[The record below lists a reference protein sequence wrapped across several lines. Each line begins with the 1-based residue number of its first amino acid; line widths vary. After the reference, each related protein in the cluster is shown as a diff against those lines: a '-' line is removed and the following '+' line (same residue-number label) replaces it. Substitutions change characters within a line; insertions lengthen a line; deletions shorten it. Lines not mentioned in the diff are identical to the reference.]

1 MDCRDV
7 VFSASKSEARI
18 ASALKV
24 FPEKLL
30 MRLLAFTL
38 HLLGAR
44 RQVVAQLVG
53 MPEESVKTVARV
65 VTRDGFAA
73 LRDRRQSE
81 AKLVA
86 DSVPEAPSV
95 SVYQEGDK
103 YVVEFG
109 NSETALRIPVA
120 FQIQARTVLLS
131 LLNAELLSTEEVA
144 EALDIHVTHCRELA
158 RKLAS
163 SDVDE
168 VLVDKRRG
176 LKQDYLFTSD
186 VKSELIQQF
195 ALNAVSGRPTS
206 GRAIAEDLEA
216 RCAIELS
223 PRSVRL
229 HLGKLGLS
237 RIADS
242 LPELIELEKKTSS
255 RS

>member
-1 MDCRDV
+1 MDCRNV

-18 ASALKV
+18 ASARKV

-30 MRLLAFTL
+30 MRLLAFAL

-53 MPEESVKTVARV
+53 MPEESVKTVARI

-81 AKLVA
+81 AKPIAASEPVA
-86 DSVPEAPSV
+86 LSITAHRED
-95 SVYQEGDK
+95 DD
-103 YVVEFG
+103 YVVAFG
-109 NSETALRIPVA
+109 NPESALRIPMA
-120 FQIQARTVLLS
+120 FRIQARTVLLS
-131 LLNAELLSTEEVA
+131 LLNAGLLSTREVA
-144 EALDIHVTHCRELA
+144 KTLDIHVTHCRELA
-158 RKLAS
+158 RKLAV

-176 LKQDYLFTSD
+176 LTQDYLFTPD

-206 GRAIAEDLEA
+206 GRAIAEDLKA
-216 RCAIELS
+216 RCSIELA

-237 RIADS
+237 GIADS
-242 LPELIELEKKTSS
+242 LAKLIEAEKKTSS
-255 RS
+255 QS

>member
-1 MDCRDV
+1 M
-7 VFSASKSEARI
+7 FSASKSEARI
-18 ASALKV
+18 ANALKV
-24 FPEKLL
+24 FPEKIL

-44 RQVVAQLVG
+44 RQVVAQLVE
-53 MPEESVKTVARV
+53 MPEESVKTVIRI

-81 AKLVA
+81 TKLVA
-86 DSVPEAPSV
+86 ASEPLAPSV
-95 SVYQEGDK
+95 SAHREGDN

-109 NSETALRIPVA
+109 NSETILRIPVA
-120 FQIQARTVLLS
+120 FRIQARTILLS
-131 LLNAELLSTEEVA
+131 LLNAGLLSTREVA
-144 EALDIHVTHCRELA
+144 EVLDIHITHCRELA

-168 VLVDKRRG
+168 SLFDKRRG
-176 LKQDYLFTSD
+176 LKQDYLFTPS

-195 ALNAVSGRPTS
+195 ALNAVGGRPTS
-206 GRAIAEDLEA
+206 GRALAEDLEE
-216 RCAIELS
+216 RCSIELS

-242 LPELIELEKKTSS
+242 LPKLIELEKKTSS

>member
-1 MDCRDV
+1 MDCHDV

-18 ASALKV
+18 ANAMKV
-24 FPEKLL
+24 FPKKLL

-53 MPEESVKTVARV
+53 MPEESVKTVIRT
-65 VTRDGFAA
+65 VTRDGFTA

-81 AKLVA
+81 AKQVLPSEPA
-86 DSVPEAPSV
+86 KPSV
-95 SVYQEGDK
+95 SAYREGDY

-109 NSETALRIPVA
+109 NAEASLRIPVA
-120 FQIQARTVLLS
+120 FLIQARTVLLS
-131 LLNAELLSTEEVA
+131 LLNAGLLSAREVA
-144 EALDIHVTHCRELA
+144 EVLDIHVTHCRELA
-158 RKLAS
+158 RKLGS
-163 SDVDE
+163 NDVDE
-168 VLVDKRRG
+168 VLVDKRQG
-176 LKQDYLFTSD
+176 LKQEYLFTPE

-195 ALNAVSGRPTS
+195 ALNAVSGRSTS
-206 GRAIAEDLEA
+206 SRVIADDLEK
-216 RCAIELS
+216 RCSIALS

-242 LPELIELEKKTSS
+242 LPELIALGKKTSS
-255 RS
+255 HS

>member
-1 MDCRDV
+1 MDCHDV
-7 VFSASKSEARI
+7 VFSTSKSEERI
-18 ASALKV
+18 ANALKV
-24 FPEKLL
+24 FPKKLL

-53 MPEESVKTVARV
+53 MPEESVKTVIRT

-81 AKLVA
+81 AKQVVA
-86 DSVPEAPSV
+86 SEPVAPSV
-95 SVYQEGDK
+95 SAYREGDD

-109 NSETALRIPVA
+109 NAEASLRIPVA
-120 FQIQARTVLLS
+120 FRIQAKTVLLS
-131 LLNAELLSTEEVA
+131 LLNAGLLSTREVA

-168 VLVDKRRG
+168 VLVDKRQG
-176 LKQDYLFTSD
+176 LKQEYLFTPE

-206 GRAIAEDLEA
+206 SRAIAEDLEK
-216 RCAIELS
+216 RCSIALS

-242 LPELIELEKKTSS
+242 LPELIALGKKTSS
-255 RS
+255 HS